1 MKRLLPFLAAALVL
15 LVRCNSVTSLSTP
28 GSLVVTVTDNGGTL
42 QVSWGAVTSAT
53 GYNIYYDGHTSKDTS
68 VTGTQISI
76 SDPHTKIDITATN
89 GSTESGKATVDATPV
104 LTSSVTAYFTS
115 NTTYHTNGIGFA
127 GDGSCIAIDLS
138 QQTNWSSVNF
148 VLEDTVKVS
157 GSTVP
162 GFWSPDMYAT
172 HYNDQDNG
180 IGAST
185 GTDFNA
191 LSIDPAPGSYQTR
204 QAITQN
210 GVYPLWISTS
220 SSGWSANDHFAK
232 AYITQYNTDGT
243 VQFEVAYQKNISG
256 LRWLVTQ

>member
-1 MKRLLPFLAAALVL
+1 MKRLLPFLAALLVL
-15 LVRCNSVTSLSTP
+15 LVRCNPITSLSAP

-42 QVSWGAVTSAT
+42 QVSWAAVTSAT
-53 GYNIYYDGHTSKDTS
+53 GYNIYYDGHTTKDTS
-68 VTGTQISI
+68 ITGTQISI
-76 SDPHTKIDITATN
+76 STPHTTIDITATN

-104 LTSSVTAYFTS
+104 VTSSVTAYFTS
-115 NTTYHTNGIGFA
+115 ATSWHTNGIGFA

-148 VLEDTVKVS
+148 VLEDTVTVS

-162 GFWSPDMYAT
+162 GFWSPDAYGAP
-172 HYNDQDNG
+172 YNSQDNA
-180 IGAST
+180 IAPST

-191 LSIDPAPGSYQTR
+191 LSIDPAPGTYQTR

-210 GVYPLWISTS
+210 AVYPLWISTS
-220 SSGWSANDHFAK
+220 STGWSSNDHFAK
-232 AYITQYNTDGT
+232 AYITQVGTDGT
-243 VQFEVAYQKNISG
+243 VQLEVAFQKNISG